1 MRGWVG
7 VGEGVTT
14 KMAELPYMQAL
25 KDDACG
31 RLRLRI
37 SKPSAHLMGTSFQPF
52 ASSQITTPGVMICP
66 FAQPNL
72 ENQIWQGFHKP
83 VIAIT

>member
-25 KDDACG
+25 KSDACG
-31 RLRLRI
+31 GLRLRI
-37 SKPSAHLMGTSFQPF
+37 SKPSAHLMGTSFQAF
-52 ASSQITTPGVMICP
+52 AYHRI
-66 FAQPNL
+66 N
-72 ENQIWQGFHKP
+72 KP
-83 VIAIT
+83 AL